1 MGWTYSDTNYIVLG
15 MILERIIGTT
25 YYSELQKRLLGPLR
39 LEHTVPAVKPVIP
52 GLSQGYLG
60 TGADN
65 PFGFGDAI
73 LVNGRLI
80 LSPQWEWTGGGIAST
95 SEDMARWAKLL
106 YEGSAFPEGLM
117 EQYLDGVAT
126 AARGG
131 PEESVE
137 TGFRYGLG
145 VFLRSTRH
153 GTAYGHAGYAPG
165 HLSEMLYFPRHR
177 TAVAVQINTTI
188 RGAAGRP
195 LVEFLYELMDVVEEA
210 AK

>member
-95 SEDMARWAKLL
+95 SEDMARQTSVRPSWGDMISDSCAGPARQTKFGNFGEVALVAP
-106 YEGSAFPEGLM
+106 G
-117 EQYLDGVAT
+117 DGRRYT
-126 AARGG
+126 AAAIACPGDAISSSLVLRARMRGR
-131 PEESVE
+131 PWRSMP
-137 TGFRYGLG
+137 G
-145 VFLRSTRH
+145 VR
-153 GTAYGHAGYAPG
+153 
-165 HLSEMLYFPRHR
+165 
-177 TAVAVQINTTI
+177 
-188 RGAAGRP
+188 RGDIAGRVP
-195 LVEFLYELMDVVEEA
+195 QQ
-210 AK
+210 